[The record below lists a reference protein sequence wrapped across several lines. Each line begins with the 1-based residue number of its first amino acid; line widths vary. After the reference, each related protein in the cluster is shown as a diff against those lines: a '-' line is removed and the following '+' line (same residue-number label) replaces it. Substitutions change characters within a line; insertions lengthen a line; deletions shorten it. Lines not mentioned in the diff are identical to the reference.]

1 MEPFTIK
8 VKIYYKDT
16 DCGGVVYYANYL
28 RYFEMAR
35 TEFIESKGLS
45 MRKLM
50 DEGVYFVVKEVQI
63 DYKRPGRYGDILL
76 IDTILKETGHTYL
89 VFQHRVRKEAPE
101 EQLLAEAEVKIVAVN
116 KDLKPLRIPEEIKG
130 LLR

>member
-1 MEPFTIK
+1 MEPFVIK

-50 DEGVYFVVKEVQI
+50 DEGVYFVVKEVKI
-63 DYKRPGRYGDILL
+63 DYKRPGRYGDVLL
-76 IDTILKETGHTYL
+76 IETILKETGHTYL
-89 VFQHRVRKEAPE
+89 VFEHRVRKEAID
-101 EQLLAEAEVKIVAVN
+101 QLLAEAEVKIVAVN
-116 KDLKPLRIPEEIKG
+116 SALKPLKIPEDIRKVISS
-130 LLR
+130 